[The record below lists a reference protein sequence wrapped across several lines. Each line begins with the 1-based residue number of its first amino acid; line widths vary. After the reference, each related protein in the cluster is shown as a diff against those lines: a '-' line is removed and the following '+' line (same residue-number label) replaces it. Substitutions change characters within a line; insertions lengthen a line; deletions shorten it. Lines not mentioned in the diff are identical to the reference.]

1 MTHTD
6 ATSTTTPPTTV
17 LRTADHNRGLNDVR
31 AVVEAMERPSDHL
44 LRITAHLTESTD
56 DPTWSRPNVT
66 VRMNL
71 GPNFDDASRVYTV
84 RSYDSATGSIVID
97 VVLHGQT
104 SPMMRWAAALTIGDT
119 FGLTGPRPHFLVP
132 EVPGRRIALFLD
144 GTAIP
149 ALYSIIEQ
157 LPTDVVGIG
166 WVTTDD
172 EVAFDELPTLPGLE
186 LHRVSA
192 DPAESD
198 DPLTARARELADPE
212 SYVVWGAGE
221 RNEMRSIR
229 KHFRSTVGL
238 DKDDVAI
245 FGYWKHGVSNT
256 EIDLRRRENYERI
269 LADGGTLTDI
279 DDLAIEI

>member
-1 MTHTD
+1 MTHAD

-31 AVVEAMERPSDHL
+31 AVVEALERPSDHL
-44 LRITAHLTESTD
+44 LRITARLTESTA
-56 DPTWSRPNVT
+56 DPAWSLPNVT

-71 GPNFDDASRVYTV
+71 GPSFDDASRVYTV
-84 RSYDSATGSIVID
+84 RSYDSAAGSIVID
-97 VVLHGQT
+97 VVLHGHT
-104 SPMMRWAAALTIGDT
+104 SPMMRWAATLTVGDT
-119 FGLTGPRPHFLVP
+119 FDLTGPRPHFLVP

-149 ALYSIIEQ
+149 ALFSIIEQ

-186 LHRVSA
+186 FHRVSA

-198 DPLTARARELADPE
+198 GPLTARARELADPE

-221 RNEMRSIR
+221 RNEMRAIR

>member
-1 MTHTD
+1 MTHAD
-6 ATSTTTPPTTV
+6 ASRTTTPPTTV
-17 LRTADHNRGLNDVR
+17 LRTADHNRGLNDVL
-31 AVVEAMERPSDHL
+31 AIVEAMERPSDYL
-44 LRITAHLTESTD
+44 LRITARLTESTD
-56 DPTWSRPNVT
+56 DPIWSRPNVT

-71 GPNFDDASRVYTV
+71 GPAFDDASRVYTV
-84 RSYDSATGSIVID
+84 RSYDSASGSIVVD

-104 SPMMRWAAALTIGDT
+104 SPMMRWAATLAVGDT
-119 FGLTGPRPHFLVP
+119 FGLTGPRPHFLIP
-132 EVPGRRIALFLD
+132 DVPGRRIALFLD

-149 ALYSIIEQ
+149 ALHSIIEQ

-172 EVAFDELPTLPGLE
+172 EVAFAELPALPGLE

-192 DPAESD
+192 DPAEPD
-198 DPLTARARELADPE
+198 GPLAVRARELANPA

-221 RNEMRSIR
+221 RNEMRAIR

-238 DKDDVAI
+238 DKNDVAI
-245 FGYWKHGVSNT
+245 FGYWREGVSNT

>member
-1 MTHTD
+1 MTHAD

-31 AVVEAMERPSDHL
+31 AVVEALERPSDHL
-44 LRITAHLTESTD
+44 LRITARLTESTD
-56 DPTWSRPNVT
+56 DPAWSLPNVT

-71 GPNFDDASRVYTV
+71 GPSFDDASRVYTV
-84 RSYDSATGSIVID
+84 RSYDSAAGSIVID
-97 VVLHGQT
+97 VVLHGHT
-104 SPMMRWAAALTIGDT
+104 SPMMRWAATLTVGDT
-119 FGLTGPRPHFLVP
+119 FDLTGPRPHFLVP

-149 ALYSIIEQ
+149 ALFSIIEQ

-186 LHRVSA
+186 FHRVSA

-198 DPLTARARELADPE
+198 GPLTARARELADPE

-221 RNEMRSIR
+221 RNEMRAIR

-269 LADGGTLTDI
+269 LTDGGTLTDI

>member
-1 MTHTD
+1 MTHAD

-31 AVVEAMERPSDHL
+31 AVVEALERPSDHL
-44 LRITAHLTESTD
+44 LRITARLTESTD
-56 DPTWSRPNVT
+56 DPAWSRPNVT

-71 GPNFDDASRVYTV
+71 GPSFDDASRVYTV
-84 RSYDSATGSIVID
+84 RSHDSAAGSIVID
-97 VVLHGQT
+97 VVLHGHT
-104 SPMMRWAAALTIGDT
+104 SPMMRWAATLTVGDT
-119 FGLTGPRPHFLVP
+119 FDLTGPRPHFLVP

-149 ALYSIIEQ
+149 ALFSIIEQ

-186 LHRVSA
+186 FHRVSA

-198 DPLTARARELADPE
+198 GPLTARARELADPE

-221 RNEMRSIR
+221 RNEMRAIR

>member
-1 MTHTD
+1 MTHAD

-31 AVVEAMERPSDHL
+31 AVVEALERPSDHL
-44 LRITAHLTESTD
+44 LRITARLTESTD
-56 DPTWSRPNVT
+56 DPAWSRPNVT

-71 GPNFDDASRVYTV
+71 GPSFDDASRVYTV
-84 RSYDSATGSIVID
+84 RSHDSAAGSIVID
-97 VVLHGQT
+97 VVLHGHT
-104 SPMMRWAAALTIGDT
+104 SPMMRWAATLTVGDT
-119 FGLTGPRPHFLVP
+119 FDLTGPRPHFLVP

-149 ALYSIIEQ
+149 ALFSIIEQ

-172 EVAFDELPTLPGLE
+172 EVAFDELPSLPGLE

-198 DPLTARARELADPE
+198 GPLTARARELADPE

-229 KHFRSTVGL
+229 THFRSTVGL

>member
-1 MTHTD
+1 MTHAD
-6 ATSTTTPPTTV
+6 ASRTTTPPTTV

-31 AVVEAMERPSDHL
+31 AVVEALERPSDHL
-44 LRITAHLTESTD
+44 LRITARLTESTD
-56 DPTWSRPNVT
+56 DPAWSRPNVT

-71 GPNFDDASRVYTV
+71 GPSFDDASRVYTV
-84 RSYDSATGSIVID
+84 RSYDSAAGSIVID
-97 VVLHGQT
+97 VVLHGHT
-104 SPMMRWAAALTIGDT
+104 SPMMRWAATLTVGDT
-119 FGLTGPRPHFLVP
+119 FDLTGPRPHFLVP

-198 DPLTARARELADPE
+198 GPLTARARELADPE

-229 KHFRSTVGL
+229 THFRSTVGL

>member
-1 MTHTD
+1 
-6 ATSTTTPPTTV
+6 
-17 LRTADHNRGLNDVR
+17 
-31 AVVEAMERPSDHL
+31 MERPSDHL

-84 RSYDSATGSIVID
+84 RSYDSVAGSIVID

-104 SPMMRWAAALTIGDT
+104 SPMMRWAAALAIGDT

-132 EVPGRRIALFLD
+132 DVPGRRIALFLD

-172 EVAFDELPTLPGLE
+172 EVAFAELPALPGLE

-192 DPAESD
+192 DLAEPD
-198 DPLTARARELADPE
+198 GPLAVRARELADPA

-221 RNEMRSIR
+221 RNEMRAIR

-245 FGYWKHGVSNT
+245 FGYWKRGISNT

-269 LADGGTLTDI
+269 LAGGGTLTDI